1 MFLKQVDLTTALRP
15 SYLPDEDLIFV
26 QDNVGLYEGKYKLPN
41 HQNGAVYLTSHRIC
55 YVDKAEPRRYSVAID
70 LKDVDRYEFYAGFL
84 KSSAKITL
92 VPKAAKRSSL
102 QPRSPALSSFPSRTG
117 SGTPNPNSSQTTESQ
132 YRAPPVDPTPTT
144 TATWVC
150 TICTFSNPVPSNFD
164 PSTATAHTPLPPCLA
179 CGIKPT
185 LAHVLKA
192 TISNATSRQ
201 PVPSPAL
208 YTPLPVRPK
217 ANTELSAQ
225 VGGGSL
231 TTGTPRASPQ
241 ASDPDASFQ
250 CPRCTFL
257 NHPSLLSCEICGA
270 PLISHDIPSQI
281 SSAAGNRSETDS
293 PGPFLNSSL
302 ANLPDTPAAESIKL
316 SFRGG
321 GEKIFYQRLKDAMTQ
336 RKWLLHGAPPIPK
349 SSSASTDR
357 SLMSTN
363 NANSSLDS
371 SVSQPSDTAPQRA
384 KIAGIAGL
392 EHHSKAMRKNNE
404 LVIGSAFEDL
414 EALMASAKE
423 IVALA
428 ETFARQVNKGKAGGG
443 STSESALLAE
453 SASQLGLITT
463 KDIVGSS
470 SGSKGESLYLTELAR
485 TLAEFLSDDARGV
498 LKRAGGIISLVDLWA
513 MFNRARGGVELVSP
527 ADFAKAAN
535 LFEKLGLPVRLRTFK
550 SGVKVVQ
557 GSDRT
562 DEHTIRA
569 LLSWLKDLHDIPPD
583 ELAEAGTGLGRQ
595 EVTWDWREFG
605 RGVTARDV
613 AERFGWSIGV
623 AEEELE
629 MAEERG
635 VLCRDEGI
643 EGIRFWE
650 NFVDLGEG
658 KAYDERKKKEE
669 ELRLKREEEKIMQV
683 LKEGGFI

>member
-1 MFLKQVDLTTALRP
+1 MFLKQIDLTTALRP
-15 SYLPDEDLIFV
+15 SYLPDEDLLFV

-41 HQNGAVYLTSHRIC
+41 HQNGQVYLTSHRIC
-55 YVDKAEPRRYSVAID
+55 YVDKAEPRRHSVAVD

-92 VPKAAKRSSL
+92 VSKAAKRSSL
-102 QPRSPALSSFPSRTG
+102 QPRSPGLGSFSTRSA
-117 SGTPNPNSSQTTESQ
+117 SGTPNPASSQADS

-150 TICTFSNPVPSNFD
+150 TICSFSNPVPSNFD
-164 PSTATAHTPLPPCLA
+164 PATATAHTPLPPCLA

-201 PVPSPAL
+201 NAASPAL
-208 YTPLPVRPK
+208 YTPLPIRPRPQ
-217 ANTELSAQ
+217 APELSAQ
-225 VGGGSL
+225 IGGGSPSI
-231 TTGTPRASPQ
+231 TAPRVSPQ

-257 NHPSLLSCEICGA
+257 NHPSLLACEICGA
-270 PLISHDIPSQI
+270 PLISHDLPSQI
-281 SSAAGNRSETDS
+281 ASPVGLRSETDS
-293 PGPFLNSSL
+293 PGPFLNPTIASL
-302 ANLPDTPAAESIKL
+302 SNKSQDTAAESVKL

-321 GEKIFYQRLKDAMTQ
+321 GEKIFYERLKGSMTQ

-349 SSSASTDR
+349 SASR
-357 SLMSTN
+357 
-363 NANSSLDS
+363 
-371 SVSQPSDTAPQRA
+371 SDTDSPLPSNNHNSNLDPSALATEPPPRA

-423 IVALA
+423 MVALA
-428 ETFARQVNKGKAGGG
+428 ETFARQVSNGKGGS

-463 KDIVGSS
+463 KDIVGGTSS
-470 SGSKGESLYLTELAR
+470 KNDSLYLSELAR

-498 LKRAGGIISLVDLWA
+498 LRKAGGIISLVDLWA

-527 ADFAKAAN
+527 ADFEKAAN
-535 LFEKLGLPVRLRTFK
+535 LWEKLGLPVRLRTFK

-562 DEHTIRA
+562 DEHTIRS
-569 LLSWLKDLHDIPPD
+569 LLSWLKDLHDLPPD
-583 ELAEAGTGLGRQ
+583 EYSLVGFGRQ

-629 MAEERG
+629 MAEEKG
-635 VLCRDEGI
+635 YLCREEGI
-643 EGIRFWE
+643 EGLRFWE
-650 NFVDLGEG
+650 NFIDTGEG
-658 KAYDERKKKEE
+658 KGYAAWTKKKDQEIS
-669 ELRLKREEEKIMQV
+669 LKLLEDAG
-683 LKEGGFI
+683 LL